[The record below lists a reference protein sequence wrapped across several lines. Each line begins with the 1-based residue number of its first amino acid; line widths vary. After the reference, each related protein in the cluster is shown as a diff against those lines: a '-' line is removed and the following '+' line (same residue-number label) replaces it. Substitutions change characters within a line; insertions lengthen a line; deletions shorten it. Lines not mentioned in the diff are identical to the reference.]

1 MLKCM
6 KALYDTGAKDR
17 GFDLSL
23 PAGAIMK
30 MKLPFAVR
38 RKYIQ

>member
-1 MLKCM
+1 M